1 MRTPALALLVAALPL
16 TAANAQHDYRNLDHG
31 RPVVTEDAYPVEQ
44 RALEVMLPASYGR
57 TAGAGDWMVEP
68 ELMWG
73 AAPNGMLG
81 LGAPIALGDGGGL
94 VGLRPFAFYNFNTE
108 MPALPALALRFDATL
123 PIGALGGEGVLGG
136 ITAIATRSF
145 GRIRMHLNAGATLGA
160 AADAPLDDAPAR
172 WNVSLGVDHT
182 LWRQSAVL
190 VADVQFAESLGG
202 GSAWLG
208 GAGVRMQFSPSV
220 VFDAG
225 VARRLSAQGPD
236 LFLTA
241 GFTRSFA
248 LGGSHE

>member
-123 PIGALGGEGVLGG
+123 
-136 ITAIATRSF
+136 
-145 GRIRMHLNAGATLGA
+145 GA